1 MQGTQGTQ
9 RRGGSVDGPAI
20 WYRDPVG
27 FLFGGREQ
35 LASFVPERDTPL
47 ASQLNAS
54 MRFALYLALVV
65 LLLRRTLLPP
75 IAILVTAGVATYAIY
90 QSELGV
96 DGDVRERMD
105 ALDIERDPATG
116 RLCTRPTLN
125 NPYMNV
131 LLTDINRYPDRPQ
144 ACDITRPDVRLR
156 ADDLSAHNL
165 YVDSDDIYGVRSGGN
180 NAFYTT
186 ASTTIPN
193 DQTGF
198 AQWLYG
204 SGPTCRDGFGDA
216 CAASIYHLRPGR

>member
-116 RLCTRPTLN
+116 RLCTRPTLSQ
-125 NPYMNV
+125 
-131 LLTDINRYPDRPQ
+131 RPDRPCGNRGHPGGLPH
-144 ACDITRPDVRLR
+144 AGNVSFGRLR
-156 ADDLSAHNL
+156 SL
-165 YVDSDDIYGVRSGGN
+165 YE
-180 NAFYTT
+180 
-186 ASTTIPN
+186 
-193 DQTGF
+193 
-198 AQWLYG
+198 L
-204 SGPTCRDGFGDA
+204 
-216 CAASIYHLRPGR
+216 